1 MHVPANVGYVTEKD
15 LEPKR
20 KITDEEMRKQTVR
33 IMNQSIEDIT
43 IKELKKVSKGL
54 EVGVKQMFENQQKV
68 IFDEKDKPDI
78 LRQGKFF

>member
-1 MHVPANVGYVTEKD
+1 
-15 LEPKR
+15 
-20 KITDEEMRKQTVR
+20 
-33 IMNQSIEDIT
+33 MNQSIEDIK

>member
-33 IMNQSIEDIT
+33 IMNQSIEDIK
-43 IKELKKVSKGL
+43 IKFINEVILKIK
-54 EVGVKQMFENQQKV
+54 
-68 IFDEKDKPDI
+68 
-78 LRQGKFF
+78 